1 MKSSFPCL
9 PSPASTEE
17 EGHASALGIFTLY
30 DCQELKCVPPLPWK
44 LKKLNQANYFSL
56 ESISDLSKLQILD
69 ELNLTNCEKVD
80 DVPGLEHLKAL
91 KRLYMSGCNSR
102 FSVAVK
108 KRLSKASLKMMRNLS
123 LPGNRIP
130 DWFSQGP
137 LTFSPQP
144 NRELR
149 GVILAVGV
157 ALNQDDRIMFSYS
170 SQGVDCSFGWVSR
183 VSLVRRPGG
192 RLVIPSLDVRSS
204 ECLLTGMLSLPP
216 FHSAVRA
223 YVSVESDTRS
233 TSIRG
238 NETSASRQSLTV
250 ENMDW

>member
-1 MKSSFPCL
+1 MKSSFPGL

-130 DWFSQGP
+130 DWPSHI
-137 LTFSPQP
+137 LTSTQ
-144 NRELR
+144 LR
-149 GVILAVGV
+149 AQRRNPGRRRLQLRLGQSGFLGEETWWKIGHPIIGCSRL
-157 ALNQDDRIMFSYS
+157 IMSTHGYAIS
-170 SQGVDCSFGWVSR
+170 
-183 VSLVRRPGG
+183 
-192 RLVIPSLDVRSS
+192 
-204 ECLLTGMLSLPP
+204 TSLP
-216 FHSAVRA
+216 FSL
-223 YVSVESDTRS
+223 ESDTRS
-233 TSIRG
+233 TGIRG
-238 NETSASRQSLTV
+238 NETSATRKMFHFS
-250 ENMDW
+250 E